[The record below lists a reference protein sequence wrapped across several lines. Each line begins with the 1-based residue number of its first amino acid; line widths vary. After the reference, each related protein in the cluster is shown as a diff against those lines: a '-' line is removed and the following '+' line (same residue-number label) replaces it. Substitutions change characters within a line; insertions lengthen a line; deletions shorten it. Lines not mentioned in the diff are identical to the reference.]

1 MEELLR
7 EIKSKVFNGVEVK
20 LTDFVLETESKEY
33 NACRFS
39 LKGKLIIS
47 RTSKIT
53 PKKKG
58 QFVTLYQRNSSGI
71 IEPFHEQDVIDYF
84 LVTIQTNKGFF
95 LLPKQVLIEKGIL
108 STIQNEGKR
117 AFRVYMPSDE
127 LISKQAL
134 ATQKWQ
140 SDYFYKNKW
149 L

>member
-1 MEELLR
+1 MEEILR
-7 EIKSKVFNGVEVK
+7 EVKSKVFNGVDVK
-20 LTDFVLETESKEY
+20 LTDVVVEAESKEY

-39 LKGKLIIS
+39 LKGKRIIS

-58 QFVTLYQRNSSGI
+58 QFVTFYQRNKSGV
-71 IEPFHEQDVIDYF
+71 IEPLHELDHLDYF
-84 LVTIQTNKGFF
+84 LVTIRNNKGFF

-108 STIQNEGKR
+108 STLEKEGKR

-127 LISKQAL
+127 LTSKQAL

-140 SDYFYKNKW
+140 SDYFYEINK
-149 L
+149 